1 MSIMKSV
8 KGMIIMRLVPKTYYL
23 DDLFDNFFVG
33 EDNKMKC
40 DIYELDGKYHIEM
53 DIPGF
58 KKDEIKIE
66 CNKGNITISAE
77 KEEKKEETED
87 KKYIRHER
95 VYGKYQRSFYLGDIE
110 EENIEAKFEDGILSI
125 CVPKKDE
132 NMSKKYIEVK

>member
-1 MSIMKSV
+1 MK
-8 KGMIIMRLVPKTYYL
+8 LVPKTYYL

-33 EDNKMKC
+33 DDNKMKC
-40 DIYELDGKYHIEM
+40 DIYEEEGKYHIEM

-66 CNKGNITISAE
+66 CNKGNITITAE
-77 KEEKKEETED
+77 KEENKEETEN

-110 EENIEAKFEDGILSI
+110 EDNIEAKFEDGILAV

-132 NMSKKYIEVK
+132 NMTKKYIEVK